1 MRMLHRLFIIFL
13 FIYALLIIVHVLE
26 IHWTL
31 QVAIIFAC
39 GLLLALIAHAK
50 NNYIVIIILIL
61 HMGIEWI
68 EWSHEILRW
77 QQIIF
82 NAIHAVMD
90 FVFLSHELKVHARQ
104 YRKIIIS
111 GVLGLLMLI
120 LASGRYIQ
128 IGERMITNLEPF
140 VIGGVL
146 GCVLS
151 HLYFHIKKE

>member
-1 MRMLHRLFIIFL
+1 MRMLHKLFIVFL
-13 FIYALLIIVHVLE
+13 CIYALFVVMHILQIN
-26 IHWTL
+26 WTPQITL
-31 QVAIIFAC
+31 LFIC
-39 GLLLALIAHAK
+39 GLALAFIAHAK

-128 IGERMITNLEPF
+128 IGERMINNLEPF